1 MLPSTGR
8 LSHRMPLTNKMTE
21 IQNSIDKKLIAG
33 LPQIVFYGDIMVI
46 DTLQAAEEAVAE
58 LSSESIVGF
67 DTETKPSFKKGVTN
81 KVALLQLSTLHKSY
95 LFRLNLIGIPD
106 CLARFLANPEIR
118 KIGLSIK
125 DDFNMI
131 SGRSDVKPQG
141 FVELQEFV
149 PSLGIQEKGL
159 QRIYALLFG
168 RKISKAQ
175 QLSNWE
181 AESLTPAQQQYASID
196 AWACLEIYRYLCD
209 LKRKGNYQI
218 IKKYAAEES
227 LAEKG

>member
-1 MLPSTGR
+1 
-8 LSHRMPLTNKMTE
+8 MTE

-33 LPQIVFYGDIMVI
+33 LPQISFYGEIKVI

-58 LSSESIVGF
+58 LSAESVVGF
-67 DTETKPSFKKGVTN
+67 DTETKPSFKKGINN
-81 KVALLQLSTLHKSY
+81 KVALLQLSTLHCAY
-95 LFRLNLIGIPD
+95 LFRLNLIGIPES
-106 CLARFLANPEIR
+106 LAGFLANPDIR

-125 DDFNMI
+125 DDFNML
-131 SGRSDVKPQG
+131 SGRSEVRPQG

-149 PSLGIQEKGL
+149 PSFGIQEKGL

-168 RKISKAQ
+168 RRISKTQ

-181 AESLTPAQQQYASID
+181 ADSLTAAQQQYASID
-196 AWACLEIYRYLCD
+196 AWACLEIYRYLSE

-227 LAEKG
+227 LAEKR